1 MKLSVGDVVFVLDKK
16 SQAVVP
22 CQLVERI
29 SSVTLDGEDIKN
41 IVSTPTGKKFT
52 LEEYDSVWFES
63 YDQAYDYLKKA
74 AISLVDATMARAR
87 DVCEKSFGYTI
98 PRGREV
104 QAKESHDNRIEES
117 ESKEPENVPGT
128 ALSSET
134 EEVFVDL
141 GGQKV
146 RVTLPKEYGING

>member
-29 SSVTLDGEDIKN
+29 SSVTLNGEDIKN

-74 AISLVDATMARAR
+74 AISLVDATMTRAR

-98 PRGREV
+98 STDSDL
-104 QAKESHDNRIEES
+104 QIKEAHDNHEEAS
-117 ESKEPENVPGT
+117 EFKEVENTSPT
-128 ALSSET
+128 ELSSET